1 MLDTD
6 ILLRKKSYRQF
17 FDSVEWYIPVS
28 ENVDAKLTALEK
40 ANIKLLERFEQYAE
54 DNYDSFGR

>member
-1 MLDTD
+1 MFD
-6 ILLRKKSYRQF
+6 KKSYRQF